1 MSSTQYILCKGSKD
15 TTFIISIGMCWWL
28 RCRHH
33 WDLGVTVL
41 CRQMFIVGDG
51 ITELVFL
58 IPMGCWN
65 YRIIVGRWQFKCIQC
80 TRLTESS
87 VCVNNTWICS
97 DGLAP
102 GEYIQWKLNETLID
116 GVIQHSLWIQ
126 MSVRNHRAIWGH
138 SATWPGWSM
147 GTGYDNSRRWSH
159 KGRQCTDSEGL
170 GYQGKEFRLCPQAD
184 GDSLK
189 DSANGQIG
197 IS

>member
-41 CRQMFIVGDG
+41 CRQMFIVGDA

-87 VCVNNTWICS
+87 VCVCVCVCVCACACAQLLNCVQLFASPPLNFPGKNTGAGCHILLQGIFLTQGSNLHLLVSCIDRWI
-97 DGLAP
+97 L
-102 GEYIQWKLNETLID
+102 Y
-116 GVIQHSLWIQ
+116 H
-126 MSVRNHRAIWGH
+126 
-138 SATWPGWSM
+138 
-147 GTGYDNSRRWSH
+147 
-159 KGRQCTDSEGL
+159 
-170 GYQGKEFRLCPQAD
+170 
-184 GDSLK
+184 
-189 DSANGQIG
+189 
-197 IS
+197 